1 MAQLSHEDAVAMFE
15 ALGFG
20 NAAKWKA
27 SGMSRKLTEV
37 AEMAAN
43 NELSIDDNDH
53 LADCLEIVEELN
65 GEIDVVAEG
74 PTILND
80 PVDEA
85 EADEEEA
92 EAEVEEEAEV
102 EVEVEEEADEEEDE
116 AKEEEAEAEA
126 EVEDETE
133 PVQPKKKAKSKGK
146 GKGKKRGPQGTG
158 VIASIMEFLKGASE
172 KNPLDNAT
180 LLKKLCER
188 FPDRAPDSMKGTI
201 NAQGPKRVREER
213 SLVIESNDKGRWINE

>member
-92 EAEVEEEAEV
+92 EV
-102 EVEVEEEADEEEDE
+102 EEEDE
-116 AKEEEAEAEA
+116 AKEEEAEAEADEEEDEAEA

>member
-92 EAEVEEEAEV
+92 EVEK
-102 EVEVEEEADEEEDE
+102 EDE
-116 AKEEEAEAEA
+116 AKEEEAEAKEEEAEAEADEEEDEAEA